1 MSSPQLDNFKPDQ
14 ATVQAIT
21 QGLSKIRYGQFQIK
35 KSINQAP
42 TQYKMIIILI
52 GIVILVILFYFLI
65 YKKPLTL
72 THTTILKGLMKS
84 PPKPFN
90 AKTNKGFIYKDPV
103 NNDETPYVPSNVL
116 DIENQQQYTISFW
129 IYPRGSHIKQPENTG
144 DWSYKYGQWKHIL
157 HVGDWNNGKAD
168 NQSPGFWLSPETNR
182 LNIMI
187 DTTQEKERIILD
199 NLNLNSW
206 TNITVTVNNFS
217 VSVYSNGRLEKTITL
232 RYAPVRIF
240 NQKMYVCENGGYA
253 GYLAFIEAYSTP
265 LEPDAVY
272 NIYKY
277 FLPWM
282 EIWYEYSMN
291 SRVIPKPIP
300 FTPMPPSPSGPI
312 PPSETG
318 CIHTPFKCCPDGI
331 TPKKSN
337 EDTCSS
343 SPPSKKDC
351 TDTKFGCC
359 PDGITPKK
367 SSDGSNCTSPSP
379 SGPNPP
385 SETGCQYSSF
395 GCCPDGIKPK
405 NFKGDPCSSSP
416 TNICN

>member
-1 MSSPQLDNFKPDQ
+1 
-14 ATVQAIT
+14 
-21 QGLSKIRYGQFQIK
+21 
-35 KSINQAP
+35 
-42 TQYKMIIILI
+42 
-52 GIVILVILFYFLI
+52 
-65 YKKPLTL
+65 
-72 THTTILKGLMKS
+72 
-84 PPKPFN
+84 
-90 AKTNKGFIYKDPV
+90 
-103 NNDETPYVPSNVL
+103 
-116 DIENQQQYTISFW
+116 
-129 IYPRGSHIKQPENTG
+129 
-144 DWSYKYGQWKHIL
+144 
-157 HVGDWNNGKAD
+157 
-168 NQSPGFWLSPETNR
+168 
-182 LNIMI
+182 MI

-282 EIWYEYSMN
+282 ELWYEYSMN
-291 SRVIPKPIP
+291 SRVIPKPTP
-300 FTPMPPSPSGPI
+300 FTPIPGPPSPPGPN
-312 PPSETG
+312 PPSKTG
-318 CIHTPFKCCPDGI
+318 CQYTPYRCCPDGI

-359 PDGITPKK
+359 PDGTTPKK
-367 SSDGSNCTSPSP
+367 SSKDT
-379 SGPNPP
+379 
-385 SETGCQYSSF
+385 
-395 GCCPDGIKPK
+395 
-405 NFKGDPCSSSP
+405 CSSSP
-416 TNICN
+416 PSGPDKYKCEIGICNKDPSGIYSSLESCQNDCKPSNNICN

>member
-90 AKTNKGFIYKDPV
+90 AKTNKGFSYKDPV
-103 NNDETPYVPSNVL
+103 NNEETPYVPSNVL

-129 IYPRGSHIKQPENTG
+129 IYPRGSLIKSEENKG

-291 SRVIPKPIP
+291 SRVIPKPTP
-300 FTPMPPSPSGPI
+300 FTPMPPSPSGSGNDPV
-312 PPSETG
+312 G
-318 CIHTPFKCCPDGI
+318 G
-331 TPKKSN
+331 
-337 EDTCSS
+337 CSS
-343 SPPSKKDC
+343 
-351 TDTKFGCC
+351 TEFGCC
-359 PDGITPKK
+359 PGTDIARN
-367 SSDGSNCTSPSP
+367 SDGSNCSPPSP
-379 SGPNPP
+379 PGPGNDPVG
-385 SETGCQYSSF
+385 GCSSTEF
-395 GCCPDGIKPK
+395 GCCPGINKK
-405 NFKGDPCSSSP
+405 KAARKFKGDTCSSSP

>member
-1 MSSPQLDNFKPDQ
+1 MSSPQLENFKPNQ
-14 ATVQAIT
+14 ATIQAIT
-21 QGLSKIRYGQFQIK
+21 HGIGKIRYGQFQIK
-35 KSINQAP
+35 KRINQAP

-90 AKTNKGFIYKDPV
+90 AKTNKGFTYKDPV
-103 NNDETPYVPSNVL
+103 NNEETPYVPSNVL

-282 EIWYEYSMN
+282 ELWYEYSMN
-291 SRVIPKPIP
+291 SRVIPKPTP
-300 FTPMPPSPSGPI
+300 FTPIPGPPSPPGPN
-312 PPSETG
+312 PPSKTG
-318 CIHTPFKCCPDGI
+318 CQYTPYRCCPDGI

-359 PDGITPKK
+359 PDGTTPKK
-367 SSDGSNCTSPSP
+367 SSKDT
-379 SGPNPP
+379 
-385 SETGCQYSSF
+385 
-395 GCCPDGIKPK
+395 
-405 NFKGDPCSSSP
+405 CSSSP
-416 TNICN
+416 PSGPDKYKCEIGICNKDPSGIYSSLESCQNDCKPSNNICN